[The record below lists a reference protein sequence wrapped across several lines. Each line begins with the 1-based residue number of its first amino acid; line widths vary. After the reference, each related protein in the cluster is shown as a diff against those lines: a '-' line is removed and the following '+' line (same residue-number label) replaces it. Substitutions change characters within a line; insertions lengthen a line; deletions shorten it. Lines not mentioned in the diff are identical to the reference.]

1 MVSAGTPRTFHLME
15 CPWYDI
21 YQNVLLNSFEKDQL
35 HCEDVRSAGWHAFP
49 AGQQKTVTAKV
60 EDDVVLLQSV
70 LKVFVTESK

>member
-1 MVSAGTPRTFHLME
+1 M
-15 CPWYDI
+15 
-21 YQNVLLNSFEKDQL
+21 LLNSFEKDQL